1 VVTAVISNREYIDGL
16 DVVVQIPNWQEAEIE
31 STIEVSQ
38 VLSGLSIAL
47 VEQAIERLATET
59 NTKAANWLMQQLQ
72 KG

>member
-1 VVTAVISNREYIDGL
+1 
-16 DVVVQIPNWQEAEIE
+16 VQIPNWQEAEIE

-59 NTKAANWLMQQLQ
+59 NTEAANWLMQQLQ